1 MIGLLYGLYVLL
13 SALLLFILYRK
24 SLREFS
30 LRFLIVAL
38 IPVIGWLLPVFW
50 PRSWFVH
57 AGEKLDEYIVK
68 QQEEMSVSTIGIHKK
83 LEVEKEL
90 NIISIEDALIVS
102 EHSARRRVM
111 IDVLKQDSMNYLEVL
126 QTAVSNEDTETSHY
140 AVSAIMEAKR
150 KLSLSIQELS
160 VQYEHNKT
168 DEHLLRAYAEV
179 LKGFMRSGFLD
190 ERTSLKYKYTYVA
203 VLNHLITHSEDA
215 ESAFA
220 EKLNTEMELGEY
232 LASEETCH
240 AYIARYPLSEDAYLC
255 LIQLYFM
262 TKSADKLQ
270 NTIDTLKKSPL
281 RLSNKALT
289 MVRFWS
295 EGA

>member
-1 MIGLLYGLYVLL
+1 MIGLLYGIYVLL
-13 SALLLFILYRK
+13 SAFGLFLIHRK
-24 SLREFS
+24 SMREWLLRMI
-30 LRFLIVAL
+30 IVTL
-38 IPVIGWLLPVFW
+38 LPVIGWLLPVFW
-50 PRSWFVH
+50 PRRWFNH

-68 QQEEMSVSTIGIHKK
+68 QQEEMSVSNIGIHKK
-83 LEVEKEL
+83 MEVEKEL

-111 IDVLKQDSMNYLEVL
+111 IDVLKQDSINYLEVL

-150 KLSLSIQELS
+150 KLSISIQELS
-160 VQYEHNKT
+160 VQYEQNKT

-190 ERTSLKYKYTYVA
+190 ERTSRKYKYTYVA
-203 VLNHLITHSEDA
+203 VLEQLISNSEDV

-220 EKLNTEMELGEY
+220 EKLNAEMELGQFI
-232 LASEETCH
+232 ASEETCH
-240 AYIARYPLSEDAYLC
+240 AYIERYPHSEDAYLS
-255 LIQLYFM
+255 LVQLYFM
-262 TKSADKLQ
+262 TKSVDKLHT
-270 NTIDTLKKSPL
+270 TIETLKKSPL
-281 RLSNKALT
+281 RLSNRALT